1 MAGLKKISVVSVLNK
16 GMRFYTTAL
25 KSFLYQTYID
35 VEWIIID
42 NTGRNVLREKLN
54 RYLKGTGKIK
64 VFANERE
71 LNQAQVLQEAFSLCD
86 GEFIAFLDLNDY
98 WTRDKLSKQ
107 VAFMLRFMAPL
118 CHTSY
123 AFGDDKCNLL
133 SIGCYHSERELNM
146 LNYSVRNPVSNSTLM
161 IARDKVML
169 DFSRYELDNSDFDF
183 MTFLLKHGLVSSGLS
198 DVMTLCRPIFDK
210 EKQNK
215 IDSLIR
221 QLLIENP
228 DDKTTRLR
236 VLEHYARSAL
246 NVEGLRLDPS
256 ICIGYDVVTSLKIL
270 RDYKI

>member
-1 MAGLKKISVVSVLNK
+1 MAGLKKISVVSILNK

-42 NTGRNVLREKLN
+42 NTGQNVLREKLS

-98 WTRDKLSKQ
+98 WTRDKLAKQ

-118 CHTSY
+118 SHTSY

-133 SIGCYHSERELNM
+133 SIGCYHSLRELNM
-146 LNYSVRNPVSNSTLM
+146 LNYSLKNPVSNSTIM
-161 IARDKVML
+161 IARDKVRL

-183 MTFLLKHGLVSSGLS
+183 MTFLLKQGFVSSGLS
-198 DVMTLCRPIFDK
+198 EVMTLCRPIFDK

-215 IDSLIR
+215 IDMLVK

-228 DDKTTRLR
+228 EDKATRLR

-246 NVEGLRLDPS
+246 NVEGLKLDPS
-256 ICIGYDVVTSLKIL
+256 ICIGYDVVTSLRIL
-270 RDYKI
+270 REYKI